1 MINLNWSTLWKIT
14 SDNAITS
21 GVVSGTI
28 VNVLTRMFDNT
39 THRELKVQEAYFQ
52 EKNLGDNLNIELPW
66 KMLNLED
73 CLTVGEHKQEY
84 YIYAETGN
92 LLFSLQKNIK
102 KLQNVTMIYSNDDI
116 TESVNNVEGFC
127 HSLTSEK
134 LNQKSR
140 KGMPTFRSKCELFYT
155 SSSSTRI
162 KNSLICVNGG
172 KKGYDLF
179 ILQTIQSPLGKYT
192 TSFTIDNNRKPIDVR
207 LEAPLTLIKKRD
219 FGITSRI
226 VLLNDLS
233 SMMSPF
239 FVNNKKVIP
248 GEETEAFKLFIDS
261 FKSAYELRAINALL
275 KPNRRLPVAR

>member
-1 MINLNWSTLWKIT
+1 MGMINLDWSALWKIA
-14 SDNAITS
+14 SDDSVTS

-28 VNVLTRMFDNT
+28 VNVMNKMFDNIT
-39 THRELKVQEAYFQ
+39 NGEFKVQEAYFQ

-66 KMLNLED
+66 KMLNPEND
-73 CLTVGEHKQEY
+73 LTVGEHKQEY

-102 KLQNVTMIYSNDDI
+102 KLQNVTIIYSNDDI
-116 TESVNNVEGFC
+116 TESVHNVEDFC
-127 HSLTSEK
+127 HSLSSEK

-155 SSSSTRI
+155 SNSSTRI

-192 TSFTIDNNRKPIDVR
+192 TSFTIDDNRKPIDVR

-226 VLLNDLS
+226 VLLNDLG
-233 SMMSPF
+233 SMMKPF
-239 FVNNKKVIP
+239 FVNDRKIIP

-261 FKSAYELRAINALL
+261 FKSAYELRTITLE
-275 KPNRRLPVAR
+275 KR